1 MTLNEMASLYEVI
14 GRCRELTEIHLAL
27 QDLQLLDLSS
37 LNTETF
43 HAEIISIIFT
53 QISDYLKVL

>member
-1 MTLNEMASLYEVI
+1 MASLYEVI